1 MGERF
6 TASDVDA
13 EERTAWLTV
22 LRKFFPSSGSSVQH
36 RAGRLVVTFP
46 SIDIAFGRVQ
56 IAPDMPRPVVQ
67 VLSIQRGSTS
77 TECGDTCVR
86 IEAAR
91 NYWLQVTA
99 VTFEECEAVQD
110 CLGFLLQGAR
120 NLFEAEGLFVTKY
133 ALPVQVRDTR
143 YTITRRDVRV
153 ILKCDVSVVEWNYLL
168 NETDAQVYNESGEAI
183 LVA

>member
-1 MGERF
+1 VGERF

-13 EERTAWLTV
+13 EARTAWLTV

-99 VTFEECEAVQD
+99 LTFEECEAVQD

-120 NLFEAEGLFVTKY
+120 NLFEAEGLFITKY
-133 ALPVQVRDTR
+133 DLPSHVRDTR
-143 YTITRRDVRV
+143 YAIARRDVRV
-153 ILKCDVSVVEWNYLL
+153 VLKWDISVAEWKYLL
-168 NETDAQVYNESGEAI
+168 NEADQQVCNADGDAI